1 MRWKRRDWEAD
12 REGGRSRKRTG
23 GKWAGMEKGSGES
36 EGGGSRKRQARV
48 VQEGTLDV
56 RSNAAF
62 VIKQTGSFYVAHTI
76 NPMIWTLHRQVITGY

>member
-1 MRWKRRDWEAD
+1 MGRNGKGKR
-12 REGGRSRKRTG
+12 GKR
-23 GKWAGMEKGSGES
+23 GE
-36 EGGGSRKRQARV
+36 GSRKRQARV

-62 VIKQTGSFYVAHTI
+62 VIKQTGSFYVAYTI